1 MKKPVATA
9 YTETAW
15 DALQDGIEL
24 VLRLFTRPQTA
35 AELSASTGEEPSAVE
50 RKLRRL
56 AKAGLVREVEDR
68 WEVVARLVHQT
79 RQEGMVTSLTRYL
92 LPSLTRAARESGVGY
107 WAQLDLDLTQE
118 EQASL
123 RAGPIQAL
131 GEELNELSLRPGE
144 DTVAGTAVMVGTSD
158 VPRETEPAE
167 RMMETVR
174 RAARQRATPE
184 AAGRA
189 VLTQFDG
196 LFGKETLPEA
206 EQAVRAAVERL
217 RPRESRAGERAKYT
231 LLLGFFVRERA
242 RTAGGDHEA

>member
-1 MKKPVATA
+1 MNKPVATA
-9 YTETAW
+9 YTEAAW
-15 DALQDGIEL
+15 DALQDGTEL
-24 VLRLFTRPQTA
+24 VLRLFNGPQTA
-35 AELSASTGEEPSAVE
+35 AELSTATGEDPSVVE

-56 AKAGLVREVEDR
+56 AKAGLVRQAEDR

-92 LPSLTRAARESGVGY
+92 LPSLTRAAREPGLGY
-107 WAQLDLDLTQE
+107 WAQLDLNLSPD
-118 EQASL
+118 EQATL

-131 GEELNELSLRPGE
+131 GEELNELSLRPA
-144 DTVAGTAVMVGTSD
+144 DDAVAGTAVMVGTSD
-158 VPRETEPAE
+158 VPRVTEPAE
-167 RMMETVR
+167 RMLETVR

-196 LFGKETLPEA
+196 LFGRKTLPEA

-217 RPRESRAGERAKYT
+217 RPRECRAGERATYT

-242 RTAGGDHEA
+242 RAAGGDHEA